1 MSARPTFGAR
11 SFLLSR
17 VAYGEADLVVHLF
30 TESLGK
36 VSGLARGARRSQ
48 KRFAGSLEPLHTL
61 VVELEEK
68 AQGELLTLKGASIEK
83 PRMGIVDSLDAMDA
97 AGHALG
103 WVRKASPQRTPE
115 PLVFAALEN
124 LLDHLDRNPRPEL
137 RDAELIAFGL
147 RLLDALGFG
156 LELTRCVSCGKP
168 CGDERSAWLSPER
181 GGIVCRACGGGP
193 LLLGAPLRSWMRE
206 VVRDPKPPS
215 PEVPRGEAFRIVERA
230 IDAHIAS

>member
-30 TESLGK
+30 TERLGK

-48 KRFAGSLEPLHTL
+48 KRFSGSLEPLHTL
-61 VVELEEK
+61 VVELEER
-68 AQGELLTLKGASIEK
+68 AQGELLTLKGAVIEK

-115 PLVFAALEN
+115 PLVFDALEN
-124 LLDHLDRNPRPEL
+124 LLDRLDEGPSAAV
-137 RDAELIAFGL
+137 RDAEIIAFGL
-147 RLLDALGFG
+147 RLLEALGFG
-156 LELTRCVSCGKP
+156 LEFARCVSCGKA
-168 CGDERSAWLSPER
+168 CAEGKSAWISPER

-193 LLLGAPLRSWMRE
+193 LLLGAPLRNWMRALARE
-206 VVRDPKPPS
+206 GVPASAD
-215 PEVPRGEAFRIVERA
+215 VPRGDAFRIVERA